1 MRISPRRVAV
11 AAAPA
16 ATTAGAWMSQKFWP
30 AEVFSHYS
38 PAPKSDRLGRPS
50 AGGAA
55 QDRTRHS
62 GHAKRRPIQA
72 RSYTL
77 SFLLIDAHRNATKV

>member
-11 AAAPA
+11 AATHA
-16 ATTAGAWMSQKFWP
+16 AARAGARISQTFRA
-30 AEVFSHYS
+30 AEVPRPCS
-38 PAPKSDRLGRPS
+38 PAPRFNRLRRPS
-50 AGGAA
+50 GRGAA

-62 GHAKRRPIQA
+62 GRAKRRPIQA
-72 RSYTL
+72 RPYTL